1 MTETE
6 DLAKYRV
13 TDSVPVASALLSA
26 AANVPPVVRHCS
38 ICDEQLPAG
47 VVKHPQ
53 CRGWIA

>member
-6 DLAKYRV
+6 DVAKYRV

-26 AANVPPVVRHCS
+26 EANVPPVVRICS
-38 ICDEQLPAG
+38 VCEEQLPAG

-53 CRGWIA
+53 CRGWIV